1 MIFFWRK
8 TRRDKN
14 ENSNCIYGGAT
25 FSPAII
31 LPFECADHTQKGK
44 KEKNRSR
51 SESGKE
57 DPDNESDRVFNHAY
71 ILCRISF
78 GGVGCDL
85 ERRIPD
91 RGVTYICRQRI
102 CICGCVLLLEVQSRE
117 SGEDQKGKS
126 RITGDI
132 IRLFRTIFAV
142 KRRAKHDG

>member
-71 ILCRISF
+71 ILCRISS

-85 ERRIPD
+85 ERCIPD
-91 RGVTYICRQRI
+91 RSVAYIRRKRI
-102 CICGCVLLLEVQSRE
+102 CICSRLLLLEVKSRE
-117 SGEDQKGKS
+117 SGEDQKRKS
-126 RITGDI
+126 GIAGDI
-132 IRLFRTIFAV
+132 IRFFRTVFTV
-142 KRRAKHDG
+142 KREGEA